1 MKKRFSKFYLSV
13 LTFFTCSSLLFS
25 QNNPSNSGGN
35 ITQIQPTVI
44 VVPLKV
50 EGEKYRSKIEDP
62 ATGFNVRTAINV
74 VDNAFKARQFIT
86 SDFVGI
92 MEGEAMK
99 TQMSNGTQVDELDL
113 LVKTSGAD
121 IYVTVDINVV
131 KSSSGNE
138 VSLFLVAR
146 DAFTGAK
153 LSTSKPGMSG
163 KFYTE
168 DIFKLT
174 IKALENIKEDFLN
187 ELQNSFTKIVAEGRS
202 ISIDFVLSSTS
213 KINFG
218 QEVGTNGDLL
228 SEALSDWLT
237 ENAYKGYAQPG
248 ADLPQLVSYKDVRI
262 PLKNPKNNANYQ
274 IKDFTRELRNFFK
287 KLNIPTVEPPKII
300 GSKVTYTIN

>member
-1 MKKRFSKFYLSV
+1 MKKDHTKFYLIV
-13 LTFFTCSSLLFS
+13 LTFFTGIYSLFS
-25 QNNPSNSGGN
+25 QTTQPNSGRD

-50 EGEKYRSKIEDP
+50 AGEKYRSKIEDP
-62 ATGFNVRTAINV
+62 VNGFNVRTAINV
-74 VDNAFKARQFIT
+74 VDNAFKSRQYIT
-86 SDFVGI
+86 YDFVGV
-92 MEGEAMK
+92 MESEEMK
-99 TQMSNGTQVDELDL
+99 TQMSNGAQVDELDL

-174 IKALENIKEDFLN
+174 IKALDNVKEDFLN

-202 ISIDFVLSSTS
+202 ISIDFVLSPTS

-248 ADLPQLVSYKDVRI
+248 ADLPKLVSYKDVRI
-262 PLKNPKNNANYQ
+262 PLKNPKNNANYK

-287 KLNIPTVEPPKII
+287 KLNIPTEEPPKVI
-300 GSKVTYTIN
+300 GSKVTYIIN

>member
-1 MKKRFSKFYLSV
+1 MKKNHTKFNLIV
-13 LTFFTCSSLLFS
+13 LTFFTGIFSLFS
-25 QNNPSNSGGN
+25 QTTPPNSGGD

-50 EGEKYRSKIEDP
+50 AGEKYRSKIEDP
-62 ATGFNVRTAINV
+62 VNGFNVRTAINV
-74 VDNAFKARQFIT
+74 VDNAFKAKQYVT
-86 SDFVGI
+86 YDFVGV

-99 TQMSNGTQVDELDL
+99 TQMSNGAQVDELDL

-138 VSLFLVAR
+138 VTLFLVAR

-174 IKALENIKEDFLN
+174 IRALDEIKEDFLN
-187 ELQNSFTKIVAEGRS
+187 ELQNTFTKIIAEGRS
-202 ISIDFVLSSTS
+202 ISIDFVLSPTS

-262 PLKNPKNNANYQ
+262 PLRNPKNKANYQ

-287 KLNIPTVEPPKII
+287 KLNIPTVVPAKII
-300 GSKVTYTIN
+300 GSKVIYTIN